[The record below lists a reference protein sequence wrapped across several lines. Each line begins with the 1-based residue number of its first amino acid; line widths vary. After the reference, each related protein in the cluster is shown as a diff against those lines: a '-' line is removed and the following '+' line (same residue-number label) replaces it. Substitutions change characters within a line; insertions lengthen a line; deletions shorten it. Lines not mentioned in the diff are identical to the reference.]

1 MYPAGLSHSNRNI
14 IRADSWTA
22 TKAVINQLAMLN
34 GSRKAVGEIIPV
46 LFATTMAVPDSEENI
61 ISIKRKKKTFN
72 SINQKPFVS

>member
-34 GSRKAVGEIIPV
+34 GSRKAVGEMIPV
-46 LFATTMAVPDSEENI
+46 LFATTMAVPDSEKILFPLRE
-61 ISIKRKKKTFN
+61 KGDF
-72 SINQKPFVS
+72 

>member
-34 GSRKAVGEIIPV
+34 GSRKAVGEMIPV
-46 LFATTMAVPDSEENI
+46 LFATTMAVPDSEEI
-61 ISIKRKKKTFN
+61 LFLLREKGDF
-72 SINQKPFVS
+72 